1 MQEDFDSHEQL
12 VKELN
17 DHTERLEYA
26 RPYDHYQTGIIPR
39 ILGAILVGFGNLVY
53 GSRPSYAKFKA
64 IEIVA
69 RIPYQSWESA
79 AYTLL
84 SAFYGN
90 EKRAIELTKLS
101 AFARMA
107 HDNET
112 MHVVVM
118 THIAKKH
125 RSVGFFRHLLIPL
138 LFAFVYYWAIYVL
151 YLFSRKASL
160 ELNYLFEN
168 HAFNQYSDFLKT
180 HGEKLMHEPI
190 MSEFLVFY
198 GRNVRTEYE
207 FFESVRNDEL
217 IHRNRSIREISAE
230 ETIS

>member
-1 MQEDFDSHEQL
+1 M
-12 VKELN
+12 
-17 DHTERLEYA
+17 
-26 RPYDHYQTGIIPR
+26 
-39 ILGAILVGFGNLVY
+39 GFGNLVY
-53 GSRPSYAKFKA
+53 GSGPSYAKFKA
-64 IEIVA
+64 IEVVA
-69 RIPYQSWESA
+69 RIPYQSWEVA

-101 AFARMA
+101 AFTRMA

-125 RSVGFFRHLLIPL
+125 RCVGLFRHMLIPL
-138 LFAFVYYWAIYVL
+138 VFAFFYFWAIFVL

-168 HAFNQYSDFLKT
+168 HAYHQYDAFLKSE
-180 HGEKLMHEPI
+180 GDRLKHEPL
-190 MSEFLVFY
+190 MSEFLSFY
-198 GRNVRTEYE
+198 GREIMNEYA

-217 IHRNRSIREISAE
+217 IHRNRSIREMHAARS
-230 ETIS
+230 